1 MVKTL
6 AKSLVINGG
15 QICSR
20 LVACDSG
27 VVALASRNVAGAL
40 GRHHASFEDAVLFVE
55 RLKIRLIFSN
65 ESTSGRLSIRGQE

>member
-20 LVACDSG
+20 LVACDPG